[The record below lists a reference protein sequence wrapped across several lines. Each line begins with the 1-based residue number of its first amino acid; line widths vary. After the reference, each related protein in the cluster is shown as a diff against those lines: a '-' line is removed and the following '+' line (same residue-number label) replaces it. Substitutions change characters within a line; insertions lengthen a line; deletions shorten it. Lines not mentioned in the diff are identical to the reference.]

1 MMNLDNPKIV
11 KVVGKAADDLPDMC
25 EVHQSHGDYVD
36 LVRQDMYDIDQI
48 YDLAELFKVFG
59 DSTRLRILSA
69 LLNHEL
75 CVCDISDALEMNQSA
90 ISHQLRVLRTAGL
103 IKVRRCGK
111 SAFYSL
117 DDDHVKKIIELG
129 FEHIKE
135 GK

>member
-1 MMNLDNPKIV
+1 MDNPKVVRIV
-11 KVVGKAADDLPDMC
+11 EKTADDLPDVC
-25 EVHQSHGDYVD
+25 EVRESHGDYVD
-36 LVRQDMYDIDQI
+36 LVRQDMYDIDEI
-48 YDLAELFKVFG
+48 YDLAELFKIFG

-117 DDDHVKKIIELG
+117 DDDHVKKIIEMG

>member
-1 MMNLDNPKIV
+1 MDNPKIV

-36 LVRQDMYDIDQI
+36 LLRQDMYDIDQI

>member
-1 MMNLDNPKIV
+1 MEKPKMV
-11 KVVGKAADDLPDMC
+11 RVVEKHADDFEDRC
-25 EVHQSHGDYVD
+25 EVRETHTDYVT
-36 LVRQDMYDIDQI
+36 LVKGDMYGVDQI

-69 LLNHEL
+69 LLHHEL
-75 CVCDISDALEMNQSA
+75 CVCDIADALEMNQSA

-117 DDDHVKKIIELG
+117 DDDHVKQIIEMG
-129 FEHIKE
+129 FDHINEKN
-135 GK
+135 

>member
-1 MMNLDNPKIV
+1 MDDIRMV
-11 KVVGKAADDLPDMC
+11 KTGEETADDLPDMC
-25 EVHQSHGDYVD
+25 EVRESHGDYVD
-36 LVRQDMYDIDQI
+36 LVRQDMYDIEKI
-48 YDLAELFKVFG
+48 YDLAELFKIFG
-59 DSTRLRILSA
+59 DSTRLRIMSA

-90 ISHQLRVLRTAGL
+90 ISHQLRVLRTSGL

-135 GK
+135 NK

>member
-1 MMNLDNPKIV
+1 MNLDNPKIV

>member
-1 MMNLDNPKIV
+1 MEKP
-11 KVVGKAADDLPDMC
+11 KVVRIVEKNTDDFDDRC
-25 EVHQSHGDYVD
+25 EVRENHTDYVT
-36 LVRQDMYDIDQI
+36 LVRGDMYDVDQI

-69 LLNHEL
+69 LLHHEL
-75 CVCDISDALEMNQSA
+75 CVCDIADALEMNQSA

-117 DDDHVKKIIELG
+117 DDDHVKEIIETG
-129 FEHIKE
+129 FEHITE
-135 GK
+135 GKA

>member
-1 MMNLDNPKIV
+1 MDNPKIV

>member
-1 MMNLDNPKIV
+1 MDNTEAVRAVEKSS
-11 KVVGKAADDLPDMC
+11 DDLPDVC
-25 EVHQSHGDYVD
+25 EVHESHGDYVD
-36 LVRQDMYDIDQI
+36 LVRQDMYDIDEI

>member
-1 MMNLDNPKIV
+1 MDNPKIV
-11 KVVGKAADDLPDMC
+11 RIVEKTADDLPDVC
-25 EVHQSHGDYVD
+25 EVRESHGDYVD
-36 LVRQDMYDIDQI
+36 LVRQDMYDIDEI
-48 YDLAELFKVFG
+48 YDLAELFKIFG

-117 DDDHVKKIIELG
+117 DDDHVKKIIEMG

-135 GK
+135 GQ